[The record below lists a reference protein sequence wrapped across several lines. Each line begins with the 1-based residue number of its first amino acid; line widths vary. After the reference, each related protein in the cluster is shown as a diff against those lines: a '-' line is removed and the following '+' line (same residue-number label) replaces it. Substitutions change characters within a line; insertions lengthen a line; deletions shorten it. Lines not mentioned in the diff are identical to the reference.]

1 MINIHETPEQKLA
14 RNTETTVGAVAAV
27 LDEVRGMNG
36 VLTSIENESKNKSE
50 LITGFT
56 GVLKAIQNNTEA
68 TRELSNTKVVQ
79 KLEEIK
85 SAGLVANQLL
95 KKIDKSVAREPEKF
109 PKIEIPKVDF
119 SETNK
124 LLTKL
129 VELVS
134 KDQEVEVVLEIE

>member
-14 RNTETTVGAVAAV
+14 RNTQTTAGAVAAV
-27 LDEVRGMNG
+27 LDEVRGIHE
-36 VLTSIENESKNKSE
+36 VVDSIKTETKNKSE

-68 TRELSNTKVVQ
+68 TRELSNAKVIQ
-79 KLEEIK
+79 KLEEVK
-85 SAGLVANQLL
+85 SAGLIANQLL
-95 KKIDKSVAREPEKF
+95 KKIEKSIAREPEKF
-109 PKIEIPKVDF
+109 PKIEIPEVDF

-129 VELVS
+129 VEQIS

>member
-1 MINIHETPEQKLA
+1 MINIHETSEQKLA
-14 RNTETTVGAVAAV
+14 RNTQTTAGAVAAV
-27 LDEVRGMNG
+27 LDEVRGIHE
-36 VLTSIENESKNKSE
+36 VVDSIKTETKNKSE

-68 TRELSNTKVVQ
+68 TRELSNAKVIQ
-79 KLEEIK
+79 KLEEVK
-85 SAGLVANQLL
+85 SAGLIANQLL
-95 KKIDKSVAREPEKF
+95 KKIEKSIAREPEKF
-109 PKIEIPKVDF
+109 PKIEIPEVDF

-129 VELVS
+129 VEQIS